1 MGAMPSSA
9 QGPFPSQT
17 QARGK
22 SHRILPEMQDQH
34 QSVLAETTE
43 MQTFHML
50 LSCFTYLTEWGHLTE
65 V

>member
-9 QGPFPSQT
+9 QGPFPGQT
-17 QARGK
+17 QSRGK
-22 SHRILPEMQDQH
+22 SHRILLEMQDQH

-43 MQTFHML
+43 LQIFHML
-50 LSCFTYLTEWGHLTE
+50 LSCFTYLTEWRHLRE